1 MINNFTRSTVVNL
14 IVVMKEESDNKN
26 NNSFKYF
33 IGRFA
38 YTKPTNNDKEPI
50 VPSLKTRDKVTCRDS
65 YPQRIK
71 KRKSPKNSN
80 SKVSQYPLDHALSD
94 IIDHNLLSML
104 KCTNFIVKEN
114 LLIMSFYSFICWN

>member
-1 MINNFTRSTVVNL
+1 
-14 IVVMKEESDNKN
+14 MKEESDNKN
-26 NNSFKYF
+26 DNDFKYF

-38 YTKPTNNDKEPI
+38 YTKPTNNDKKPI
-50 VPSLKTRDKVTCRDS
+50 VSSLKTRDKVTCRDPYS
-65 YPQRIK
+65 PRIK
-71 KRKSPKNSN
+71 KRKSPKSSN

-114 LLIMSFYSFICWN
+114 LL